1 MALFPLFF
9 AQLNLELAYESIA
22 EIALNSHSV
31 IYINGMMSLLL
42 LNIQINYK
50 FTKLICY
57 LNPEGS
63 KRSLKREN
71 FSKANFIDSTSL
83 NGKINQRKY
92 SHIEICLKFENSGNY
107 FIIFSNIFNAGWLQF
122 YVKIKKAKEEK
133 CVFKMFKKIS
143 DLDKNLLKGLSHRI
157 AIHISQT
164 EVNDIEDGPMN
175 VYSGHLFHKHPET
188 ELVAQISPMINDGSY
203 EFYLDEDGIT
213 KERMKLFE
221 PNFKN

>member
-22 EIALNSHSV
+22 EIALNSHSQ

-92 SHIEICLKFENSGNY
+92 SHIEICLKFVNPGNY
-107 FIIFSNIFNAGWLQF
+107 FIIAFYNVEIGWLEH
-122 YVKIKKAKEEK
+122 YVKINKANEEK
-133 CVFKMFKKIS
+133 CIVKKFVEIS
-143 DLDKNLLKGLSHRI
+143 DLDKIVLKSLKRGISINVSI
-157 AIHISQT
+157 AT
-164 EVNDIEDGPMN
+164 VDDIEGQTKLYKEGFLNKHHNDYHMMEN
-175 VYSGHLFHKHPET
+175 VVTIDPL
-188 ELVAQISPMINDGSY
+188 INDGIY
-203 EFYLDEDGIT
+203 AF
-213 KERMKLFE
+213 
-221 PNFKN
+221 